1 MFDVGPHKG
10 ISTKHWDKLQ
20 WSQTMAWL
28 LVASKYLRDKGC
40 LVLLIEEDEYA
51 ECEYIIG

>member
-1 MFDVGPHKG
+1 
-10 ISTKHWDKLQ
+10 
-20 WSQTMAWL
+20 MAWL